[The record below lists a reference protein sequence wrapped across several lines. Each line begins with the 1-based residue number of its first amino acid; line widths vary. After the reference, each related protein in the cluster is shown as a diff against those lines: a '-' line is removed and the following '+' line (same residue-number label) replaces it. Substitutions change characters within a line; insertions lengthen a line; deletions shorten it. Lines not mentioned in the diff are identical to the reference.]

1 MDFEVAIVTDVV
13 LDSTSQYFGNVG
25 GYNGIGAIAF
35 QKIKGGNYKS
45 RGFAKPYFSNFS
57 NYPLKNELV
66 YIFSL
71 PSPDIQKSNYQLVHY
86 YITPINIWNSNHHN
100 GIPNIFENKDL
111 PDSQKRDYTQ
121 TSLGSVR
128 RVEDGSSDIDLGN
141 TFQEKS
147 SIKPLYK
154 YEGDVTLEGRF
165 GNSIRF
171 GSTVLS
177 GSQPLNNWSTDGING
192 DPILILR
199 NGQGDTGSAG
209 FLPTSENINVDPSSI
224 YLTTSQKLPI
234 VLPKFNYSSYNSSP
248 PTSPSEYNK
257 NQIVIKSGRLILGSS
272 NDHIILSSKKSI
284 NLSAV
289 ESINLESNSDIILD
303 AIKIYL
309 GDKDATEPLLK
320 GDTTEA
326 LLKELISIVQQLI
339 IGSQSAANAGGPI
352 PSLNSIAPN
361 LLTRIQ
367 KLSTSNIKSQYSFT
381 R

>member
-147 SIKPLYK
+147 NIKPLIK

-192 DPILILR
+192 APIIILR
-199 NGQGDTGSAG
+199 NGQSPSAGSVG

-234 VLPKFNYSSYNSSP
+234 VLSKSNYSSYKSSP
-248 PTSPSEYNK
+248 PTSPTEYNK
-257 NQIVIKSGRLILGSS
+257 NQIIIKSGRLIFSS
-272 NDHIILSSKKSI
+272 DTDHIILSSKKSI

-320 GDTTEA
+320 GDTTYEV
-326 LLKELISIVQQLI
+326 LKSLISIVQQLI
-339 IGSQSAANAGGPI
+339 IASQAAVNV
-352 PSLNSIAPN
+352 PSLTAKAPD
-361 LLTRIQ
+361 LLTQIS
-367 KLSTSNIKSQYSFT
+367 KLQDISSIKSQYNFT

>member
-147 SIKPLYK
+147 NIKPLIK

-192 DPILILR
+192 APIIILR
-199 NGQGDTGSAG
+199 NGQSPSAGSVG

-234 VLPKFNYSSYNSSP
+234 VLSKSNYSSYKSSP
-248 PTSPSEYNK
+248 PTSPTEYNK
-257 NQIVIKSGRLILGSS
+257 NQIIIKSGRLIFSS
-272 NDHIILSSKKSI
+272 DTDHILLSSKKSI

-289 ESINLESNSDIILD
+289 ESINLESNSDIILE

-320 GDTTEA
+320 GETTYQV
-326 LLKELISIVQQLI
+326 LKTLISIVQQLLI
-339 IGSQSAANAGGPI
+339 ASQAAVNV
-352 PSLNSIAPN
+352 PSLTAKAPD
-361 LLTRIQ
+361 LLTQIS
-367 KLSTSNIKSQYSFT
+367 KLQDISNIKSQYSFT